1 MLDLRQLRYF
11 VAVAERE
18 HIGQA
23 AQALHIS
30 QSPLSRQILQL
41 EAQLGLTL
49 FERVRQRLY
58 LTAAGRDFLA
68 EARAL
73 QAQAEVMEARARRI
87 GRGEGGELIVGYVE
101 GAIHSGL
108 LPDALRRFRATQPA
122 TRVAL
127 RPLRSAPQLNALR
140 NREIDCGIVYTPPG
154 ADDPD
159 LFSQCISDEPM
170 LLALP
175 LDHPLASA
183 KQITPRDLDGQ
194 GWIALARHINPA
206 ARDRFLA
213 TCRQAGFTPDIHTEA
228 NDPATFLALVA
239 CGQGLAL
246 VQASMRR
253 HPQAKQVVLVAL
265 PWLAMN
271 VTMHLVHRRSDTNRL
286 VRDWRSTLLGSVSPA
301 SIETRTPPTPA
312 A

>member
-49 FERVRQRLY
+49 FERARQRLY

-73 QAQAEVMEARARRI
+73 LAQAEVMEARARRI

-108 LPDALRRFRATQPA
+108 LPDALRQFRVAQPA

-140 NREIDCGIVYTPPG
+140 NREIDCGIVYTPPA

-213 TCRQAGFTPDIHTEA
+213 TCRQADFTPDIHTEA

-246 VQASMRR
+246 VQASMRQ
-253 HPQAKQVVLVAL
+253 HPLARNVAFVAL
-265 PWLAMN
+265 PWLAMS
-271 VTMHLVHRRSDTNRL
+271 VALHLAYRRSDTNRL
-286 VRDWRSTLLGSVSPA
+286 TQEWSWALTDY
-301 SIETRTPPTPA
+301 RTANTIKTS
-312 A
+312 